1 VTATRRQL
9 LVGAAAA
16 LVAAPAAAPA
26 AAGAAPTG
34 DDRRKAAETALTQ
47 ALEIEQTCVVAY
59 EAIANSGRMSV
70 RGTALMRSLL
80 DDDRQHA
87 AQLVTA
93 LEAQGVQPPIP
104 PRRATIRGLNAVHDD
119 RGAAGFAIA
128 LEERA
133 VGAYSEAVRNLSDAN
148 LLRTVAGAMGTD
160 GQHLV
165 VLRLLAGRDPVPG
178 AFERG
183 IHP

>member
-1 VTATRRQL
+1 L
-9 LVGAAAA
+9 LGGAAAA
-16 LVAAPAAAPA
+16 LVAAPAA
-26 AAGAAPTG
+26 GAAPTS
-34 DDRRKAAETALTQ
+34 DEKRKAAQTALMQ
-47 ALEIEQTCVVAY
+47 ALQIEQTCVVAY
-59 EAIANSGRMSV
+59 EAVANSGRLSV

-87 AQLVTA
+87 AQLLTA
-93 LEAQGVQPPIP
+93 LDALGVQPPIP
-104 PRRATIRGLNAVHDD
+104 PRRATIRGLTAVHDD
-119 RGAAGFAIA
+119 RGAAGFAIV

-165 VLRLLAGRDPVPG
+165 VLRSLAGRIPVPG

-183 IHP
+183 IRP